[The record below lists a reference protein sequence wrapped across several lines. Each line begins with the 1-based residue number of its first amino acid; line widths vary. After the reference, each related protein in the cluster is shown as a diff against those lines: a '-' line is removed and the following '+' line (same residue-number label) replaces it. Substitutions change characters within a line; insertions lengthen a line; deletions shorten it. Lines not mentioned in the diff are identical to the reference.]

1 MSQKRGSS
9 LNSKSSKKKKSRSSL
24 RKNSIRKSKSLPPKL
39 SRKPHKPGYEKK
51 ITDER
56 KPFVFQRRATG
67 DSCQKIADAFG
78 EEYEKIDQSS
88 INHFLRDHPEEYQSW
103 LQSNIKEDI
112 RLANAK
118 ARILSCQKIA
128 DKLSESILDI
138 IEDVPKGQWDEINLP
153 ALIKQYRELLVQI
166 QDESGDKVHKF
177 KAEGITG
184 DLVFG
189 DKVINAFADKTVQA
203 RVKETTD
210 PGNRFKKAGFSDFG
224 NSLSDN

>member
-1 MSQKRGSS
+1 MNLK
-9 LNSKSSKKKKSRSSL
+9 NSKKKKSGNSL
-24 RKNSIRKSKSLPPKL
+24 KKNSIRKSNCPTPKL

-56 KPFVFQRRATG
+56 KPFVFQQRAVG
-67 DSCQKIADAFG
+67 ESCQKIADAFG

-103 LQSNIKEDI
+103 LQVNLKEDV

-118 ARILSCQKIA
+118 ARILGCQKIA

-138 IEDVPKGQWDEINLP
+138 IESIPKSQWDTIHLAGLVKE
-153 ALIKQYRELLVQI
+153 YRELLAQI

-177 KAEGITG
+177 KGEGLAGSNI
-184 DLVFG
+184 VFG
-189 DKVINAFADKTVQA
+189 DQIVNAYADQVIEERT
-203 RVKETTD
+203 KESAD
-210 PGNRFKKAGFSDFG
+210 PGNRFKAIRFSDSG